1 MKYYLIVA
9 PPRSGTTFLSRAM
22 DHAHR
27 TRSVVGDLILPVT
40 CSLHALSRQR
50 GDREFSD
57 AIEHGFESE
66 LVRRSGINSRFEAVH
81 RFVTSRQRMVP
92 TACALMRT
100 QAADRF
106 VFKEPFLSVSPTLAL
121 TQLTFGVFWILR
133 DGRDVANSLV
143 NSYDVLTNDDLRT
156 CRSNE
161 NPVKSDR
168 NVGDLYIPWWVSDLD
183 VDLFAASTPYVRA
196 GMMWAFMTE
205 ACHEAFAGDD
215 RVTQT
220 HYEELVSN
228 PQFCQQT
235 IEAFL
240 HVSTTAPLVKACK
253 AASGGSIG
261 AFQRRERSE
270 IQALESAI
278 GSTLE
283 RCGYTS

>member
-1 MKYYLIVA
+1 
-9 PPRSGTTFLSRAM
+9 M

-57 AIEHGFESE
+57 AIEHGFQSE
-66 LVRRSGINSRFEAVH
+66 LVRRSEINSRFEAVH
-81 RFVTSRQRMVP
+81 RYVTGRQRMVP
-92 TACALMRT
+92 TARALMRT
-100 QAADRF
+100 QGAKRF

-121 TQLTFGVFWILR
+121 TQLTSGIFWILR

-143 NSYDVLTNDDLRT
+143 NSYDVLTDEDLRT

-161 NPVKSDR
+161 NPVRSDR
-168 NVGDLYIPWWVSDLD
+168 KVGDLNIPWWVSDRD

-196 GMMWAFMTE
+196 GMMWAFTTE
-205 ACHEAFAGDD
+205 ACQEAFAGDD

-220 HYEELVSN
+220 HYEDLVSN
-228 PQFCQQT
+228 PQLCQQT

-240 HVSTTAPLVKACK
+240 DVPATAPLVKACK

-261 AFQRRERSE
+261 TFQRRDPSE
-270 IQALESAI
+270 VQALESAI
-278 GSTLE
+278 GPTLE
-283 RCGYTS
+283 RYGYTS